1 MSKRKKSSKVVIFA
15 LTMPKTEIPFTKLST
30 PLKRFSKLRE
40 DFETLGLRVE
50 IVDFKK

>member
-1 MSKRKKSSKVVIFA
+1 MSKRSKNKTVIFN
-15 LTMPKTEIPFTKLST
+15 LSMPKTEIPFTKLAT
-30 PLKRFSKLRE
+30 KLKKFSQLRQ

>member
-1 MSKRKKSSKVVIFA
+1 MSKKQKNKTVIFA
-15 LTMPKTEIPFTKLST
+15 LSMPKTEIPFTRLATK
-30 PLKRFSKLRE
+30 LKRFSKLRQ

>member
-1 MSKRKKSSKVVIFA
+1 MSKSSKNTTVIFN
-15 LTMPKTEIPFTKLST
+15 LSMPKTEIPFTRLST
-30 PLKRFSKLRE
+30 KLKKFSQLRQ

>member
-1 MSKRKKSSKVVIFA
+1 MSKKQKNKTIIFA
-15 LTMPKTEIPFTKLST
+15 LSMPKTEIPFTRLST
-30 PLKRFSKLRE
+30 KLKRFSKLRQ